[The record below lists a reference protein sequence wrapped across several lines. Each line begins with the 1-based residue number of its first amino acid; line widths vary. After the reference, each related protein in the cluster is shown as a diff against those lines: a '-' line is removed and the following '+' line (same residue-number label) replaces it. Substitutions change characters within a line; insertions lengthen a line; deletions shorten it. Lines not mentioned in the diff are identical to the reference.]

1 MRSLRHIVLQVL
13 ALHTRRHASSL
24 HPWQD
29 LDGDLDMTP
38 LEVVLVAMEIEGI
51 EDVDIDVTGLDEV
64 KTVGEA
70 LAFFERE
77 VPRARQARIVDD
89 VA

>member
-13 ALHTRRHASSL
+13 ALHTRRHASSI
-24 HPWQD
+24 HPWQE
-29 LDGDLDMTP
+29 LAGDLDMTP
-38 LEVVLVAMEIEGI
+38 LELVLVALEIEGI
-51 EDVDIDVTGLDEV
+51 EDVDIEIAGLDQAR
-64 KTVGEA
+64 TVGDV

-77 VPRARQARIVDD
+77 VARARRMSIVDD

>member
-1 MRSLRHIVLQVL
+1 MRSLRHVLLQVL
-13 ALHTRRHASSL
+13 ALHTHRHISSL
-24 HPWQD
+24 HPWQE

-38 LEVVLVAMEIEGI
+38 LEIVLVALEIEGI
-51 EDVDIDVTGLDEV
+51 EDVDIDVSGLGEV
-64 KTVGEA
+64 RTVGEA

-77 VPRARQARIVDD
+77 VARARRARVVDD